1 MFGYKLWARAGFGV
15 AMFDWLIRVPNGHDV
30 IPSPLGSCDLYRD
43 SNLKGHINPASTSS
57 IILSRSTSHLG
68 FPSIA
73 KKAINSFCPNMSG
86 IYSPSLNRIS
96 RERLGALLLTGPTEQ
111 AVVVVD
117 VRDSG
122 GTLLLDF
129 FFFQFIECWLVGFVF
144 LKTTSEV
151 I

>member
-1 MFGYKLWARAGFGV
+1 
-15 AMFDWLIRVPNGHDV
+15 
-30 IPSPLGSCDLYRD
+30 
-43 SNLKGHINPASTSS
+43 
-57 IILSRSTSHLG
+57 
-68 FPSIA
+68 
-73 KKAINSFCPNMSG
+73 MSG

-129 FFFQFIECWLVGFVF
+129 FFFQFIEC
-144 LKTTSEV
+144 
-151 I
+151 